1 MMSTIL
7 RDDEEIS
14 SIVDT
19 TWPTTRPPSAAAA
32 VALLAICVAARAVS
46 AFCLTVAVSSSIDA
60 AVCCRLLACSS
71 VRWLRSVLP
80 AAIWLDPVAMESELL
95 RTRETMLTRL
105 SFMRRSA
112 RSSWLTSS
120 TPVATMV
127 EVRLPSATD
136 SATFTAL
143 SSGRTIERVMTKAI
157 RAPTST
163 AAASKPMTARRALE

>member
-1 MMSTIL
+1 M
-7 RDDEEIS
+7 
-14 SIVDT
+14 
-19 TWPTTRPPSAAAA
+19 
-32 VALLAICVAARAVS
+32 
-46 AFCLTVAVSSSIDA
+46 
-60 AVCCRLLACSS
+60 
-71 VRWLRSVLP
+71 RWLRSALP

-120 TPVATMV
+120 TPEATTS
-127 EVRLPSATD
+127 EVRLPSATS

-143 SSGRTIERVMTKAI
+143 SSGRTMERLMTKAI

-163 AAASKPMTARRALE
+163 AVASRPMMARRALA